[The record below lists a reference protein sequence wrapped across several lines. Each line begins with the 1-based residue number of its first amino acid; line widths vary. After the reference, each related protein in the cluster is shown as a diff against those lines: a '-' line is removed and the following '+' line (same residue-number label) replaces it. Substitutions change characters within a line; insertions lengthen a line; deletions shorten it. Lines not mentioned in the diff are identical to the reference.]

1 MSTTINWSHG
11 AVLISV
17 GKRSVE
23 ALKLVGSDLREK
35 SEKLCPKKRGYNGGL
50 VSTAYTEID
59 ENKGTLRMGYKAH
72 HAHLQH
78 ENLRNK
84 HKNGESAK
92 FVERPLLENKER
104 YLQII
109 ADTVSKSF
117 K

>member
-1 MSTTINWSHG
+1 MSTTVNWNPD
-11 AVLISV
+11 AVLGSV
-17 GKRSVE
+17 GKRSLE
-23 ALKLVGSDLREK
+23 ALKRVGSDLREK

-59 ENKGTLRMGYKAH
+59 ETEGTLRVGYKAPH
-72 HAHLQH
+72 SHLQH

-92 FVERPLLENKER
+92 FLERPLLENKER